1 MTKKEILEI
10 LGDVFVG
17 YKINVESKSK
27 FSRIFIEKIRGCE
40 FMVFTYHD
48 NPNDPKAVWYFSVY
62 FNKDSEEIK
71 IPTGIERDFCED
83 LLLLSSEI
91 EESICKTNEVAIKI
105 RQMKWDVMK
114 DNPKMI
120 AKYRDRKLGKLGI

>member
-27 FSRIFIEKIRGCE
+27 FSRIFIEKIKGCE
-40 FMVFTYHD
+40 FMVFTYND
-48 NPNDPKAVWYFSVY
+48 NPSDPKAVWYFNFY
-62 FNKDSEEIK
+62 FNKDSEEIM

-83 LLLLSSEI
+83 ILLLSTEI
-91 EESICKTNEVAIKI
+91 EESICKTNGVLTKI
-105 RQMKWDVMK
+105 RVLRLESMK
-114 DNPKMI
+114 DKPKMI